1 MGRLRMVTTGSIVG
15 DFTADSPTLHVDS
28 TNDRVGISTATPAVP
43 LDVIGI
49 AAFTTAD
56 GDNTQGVI
64 RVGRDSG
71 GAAGGEL
78 VWHTDDYVG
87 LRCADS
93 GALQLVVD
101 VGGSVGIGTTTP
113 AVPLDVI
120 GIAAFTTADGDNT
133 QGVIRVG
140 RDSGGAAGG
149 ELIWHTDDYLGL
161 RCADSGALSLVVDPS
176 GNTGLGV
183 VAPKTRLT
191 VEGAVTLKEQAA
203 ADADTVA
210 YGQLWVKDVTP
221 CELYFTTDAGDDIQL
236 TSGTAVAGGGGS
248 SDTDTSTALAI
259 ELWMT

>member
-1 MGRLRMVTTGSIVG
+1 MGRLRMMTPGSVVG

-43 LDVIGI
+43 LDVIGS

-71 GAAGGEL
+71 GDAGGEL
-78 VWHTDDYVG
+78 VWNTDDHIG

-93 GALQLVVD
+93 GALQLVVLPS
-101 VGGSVGIGTTTP
+101 GNVGIGTTTP

-140 RDSGGAAGG
+140 RDSGGDAGG
-149 ELIWHTDDYLGL
+149 ELVWNTADYVGL
-161 RCADSGALSLVVDPS
+161 RCSDSGALSLVVDPS

-191 VEGAVTLKEQAA
+191 VEGAVTLKEQAS
-203 ADADTVA
+203 ADADTGA
-210 YGQLWVKDVTP
+210 YGQLWVRDVAP

>member
-1 MGRLRMVTTGSIVG
+1 MGRLRMMTPGAVVG

-78 VWHTDDYVG
+78 VWNTADYVG
-87 LRCADS
+87 LRCS
-93 GALQLVVD
+93 
-101 VGGSVGIGTTTP
+101 
-113 AVPLDVI
+113 
-120 GIAAFTTADGDNT
+120 
-133 QGVIRVG
+133 
-140 RDSGGAAGG
+140 
-149 ELIWHTDDYLGL
+149 
-161 RCADSGALSLVVDPS
+161 DSGALSLVVDPS

-191 VEGAVTLKEQAA
+191 VEGAVTLKEQAS

-210 YGQLWVKDVTP
+210 YGQLWVRDVAP

-248 SDTDTSTALAI
+248 SDTDTSTALSI